1 MQVCTPTVYELS
13 GHRLTIGQTDRQ
25 PTIQI
30 LQPQQRRQADH
41 QQVSCVTHDQETGLA
56 NPELLPT
63 VYMLLSMPVLLL
75 SVSIK
80 SVTGEHSTDA
90 GADLCSM
97 FYLDGYAS
105 PAYPKLALLGWLYS
119 WRKCIE
125 RQHKVGE
132 ASALGVL
139 DTRGKLQSLA

>member
-1 MQVCTPTVYELS
+1 MFS
-13 GHRLTIGQTDRQ
+13 RRLTIGQTDRR

-30 LQPQQRRQADH
+30 LQPQQRWQANR
-41 QQVSCVTHDQETGLA
+41 QVSCVTHDQETGLA

-105 PAYPKLALLGWLYS
+105 PTYPKLALLGWLYS
-119 WRKCIE
+119 WREFIE
-125 RQHKVGE
+125 R
-132 ASALGVL
+132 
-139 DTRGKLQSLA
+139 

>member
-13 GHRLTIGQTDRQ
+13 SRRLTIGQTDRR

-30 LQPQQRRQADH
+30 LQPQQRQHVD
-41 QQVSCVTHDQETGLA
+41 QQVTCVTHDHGTESA
-56 NPELLPT
+56 NTDLLPT

-75 SVSIK
+75 SVLFK
-80 SVTGEHSTDA
+80 SLTGEDSTDA

-105 PAYPKLALLGWLYS
+105 PAYPKLALLGRFYS

-125 RQHKVGE
+125 R
-132 ASALGVL
+132 
-139 DTRGKLQSLA
+139 